1 MAMPATL
8 PPPSPCK
15 ERVFY
20 EPKEYSPGL
29 QLYWASF
36 ARSLP
41 DMAEALAHGAEVN
54 WVNTEDDKRTPLM
67 MAVQG
72 VSLMSAALT
81 SCSSRQEVNPNLVF
95 CVPVGFQ
102 GSLVTCEFLLQN
114 AANVNQQDAQGR
126 GPLHHATM
134 LGHTGSVLHGCSAAC
149 FGDAVLTC
157 SSLFQ
162 ASLLVPKKGSEPK
175 RRRHRREDA
184 PDHSRG
190 GSQCRHRHT
199 VSVTLILHFSV
210 LAQLIKTLIQIYLD
224 FMLEVTVTA
233 ARCHCRFFFYYFQT
247 TFK

>member
-72 VSLMSAALT
+72 VSTDISVNVKENHQKLIFSGHSFHSLMWYFTFLCNSRVLWSPVSFCSRMQPMLT
-81 SCSSRQEVNPNLVF
+81 NRTLRAGGRSTTPPCWDTLGVCSTSHLPSEDVDSCR
-95 CVPVGFQ
+95 
-102 GSLVTCEFLLQN
+102 
-114 AANVNQQDAQGR
+114 
-126 GPLHHATM
+126 
-134 LGHTGSVLHGCSAAC
+134 AAC
-149 FGDAVLTC
+149 LTMIC
-157 SSLFQ
+157 
-162 ASLLVPKKGSEPK
+162 
-175 RRRHRREDA
+175 
-184 PDHSRG
+184 
-190 GSQCRHRHT
+190 
-199 VSVTLILHFSV
+199 
-210 LAQLIKTLIQIYLD
+210 
-224 FMLEVTVTA
+224 
-233 ARCHCRFFFYYFQT
+233 
-247 TFK
+247 

>member
-72 VSLMSAALT
+72 VSTDISVNVKENHQKLIFSGHSFHSLM
-81 SCSSRQEVNPNLVF
+81 
-95 CVPVGFQ
+95 
-102 GSLVTCEFLLQN
+102 
-114 AANVNQQDAQGR
+114 
-126 GPLHHATM
+126 
-134 LGHTGSVLHGCSAAC
+134 
-149 FGDAVLTC
+149 
-157 SSLFQ
+157 
-162 ASLLVPKKGSEPK
+162 
-175 RRRHRREDA
+175 
-184 PDHSRG
+184 
-190 GSQCRHRHT
+190 
-199 VSVTLILHFSV
+199 
-210 LAQLIKTLIQIYLD
+210 
-224 FMLEVTVTA
+224 
-233 ARCHCRFFFYYFQT
+233 
-247 TFK
+247 

>member
-72 VSLMSAALT
+72 VRRRRPEGGVKTPSKAA
-81 SCSSRQEVNPNLVF
+81 RQWPR
-95 CVPVGFQ
+95 
-102 GSLVTCEFLLQN
+102 
-114 AANVNQQDAQGR
+114 GR
-126 GPLHHATM
+126 G
-134 LGHTGSVLHGCSAAC
+134 
-149 FGDAVLTC
+149 
-157 SSLFQ
+157 
-162 ASLLVPKKGSEPK
+162 
-175 RRRHRREDA
+175 
-184 PDHSRG
+184 
-190 GSQCRHRHT
+190 
-199 VSVTLILHFSV
+199 LIWFPFPV
-210 LAQLIKTLIQIYLD
+210 
-224 FMLEVTVTA
+224 
-233 ARCHCRFFFYYFQT
+233 
-247 TFK
+247 

>member
-72 VSLMSAALT
+72 VSAAPGRAGKYTRPQQVLEFEF
-81 SCSSRQEVNPNLVF
+81 SGVF
-95 CVPVGFQ
+95 PVWFQ

-134 LGHTGSVLHGCSAAC
+134 LGHTGSVPPL
-149 FGDAVLTC
+149 
-157 SSLFQ
+157 
-162 ASLLVPKKGSEPK
+162 
-175 RRRHRREDA
+175 
-184 PDHSRG
+184 
-190 GSQCRHRHT
+190 
-199 VSVTLILHFSV
+199 
-210 LAQLIKTLIQIYLD
+210 
-224 FMLEVTVTA
+224 TA
-233 ARCHCRFFFYYFQT
+233 AVQLVFMTLC
-247 TFK
+247 

>member
-72 VSLMSAALT
+72 VSTDIS
-81 SCSSRQEVNPNLVF
+81 VNA
-95 CVPVGFQ
+95 
-102 GSLVTCEFLLQN
+102 TQN
-114 AANVNQQDAQGR
+114 HQK
-126 GPLHHATM
+126 
-134 LGHTGSVLHGCSAAC
+134 
-149 FGDAVLTC
+149 F
-157 SSLFQ
+157 
-162 ASLLVPKKGSEPK
+162 
-175 RRRHRREDA
+175 
-184 PDHSRG
+184 
-190 GSQCRHRHT
+190 
-199 VSVTLILHFSV
+199 
-210 LAQLIKTLIQIYLD
+210 IYSGQKCN
-224 FMLEVTVTA
+224 FVI
-233 ARCHCRFFFYYFQT
+233 
-247 TFK
+247 